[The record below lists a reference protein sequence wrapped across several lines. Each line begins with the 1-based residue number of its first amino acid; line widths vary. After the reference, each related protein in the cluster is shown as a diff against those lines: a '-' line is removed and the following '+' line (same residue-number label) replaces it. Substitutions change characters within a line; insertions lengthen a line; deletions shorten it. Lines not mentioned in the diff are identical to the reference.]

1 MFYWLQYTFEPEDR
15 KKAKELF
22 DVAKEKGTNME
33 KIEAIKSVMTEL
45 KNEDFVNDVMTF
57 IDAKL

>member
-1 MFYWLQYTFEPEDR
+1 MQYTFETEDR
-15 KKAKELF
+15 KKAKEFL